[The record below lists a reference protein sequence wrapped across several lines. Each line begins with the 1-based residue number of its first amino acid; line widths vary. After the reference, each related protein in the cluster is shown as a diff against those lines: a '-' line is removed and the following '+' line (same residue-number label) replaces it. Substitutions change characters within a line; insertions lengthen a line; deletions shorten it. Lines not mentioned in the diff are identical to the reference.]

1 MKRLLFISIFFLN
14 YFDVTSQ
21 VEISPEV
28 GIYYRPYTFRGIANS
43 IEKKELDYY
52 LGFMGEVKL
61 MSKIYAQSHF
71 AYIFRQ
77 STEAA
82 SEIHTHLHDL
92 KSGLFT
98 NKEMYINLDVLYS
111 VFKTSK
117 IGLGL
122 GILHKLDSEVQENY
136 FNKNTVLSHFSP
148 SSIYN
153 MSVVITNN
161 WGRLGLS
168 ARYFYQFKSENLE
181 SNRFRILD
189 DRSGFTLGFNYKLF
203 GYK

>member
-1 MKRLLFISIFFLN
+1 MKRLLFISIFFLY
-14 YFDVTSQ
+14 YFDVSSQ
-21 VEISPEV
+21 IVIGPGA
-28 GIYYRPYTFRGIANS
+28 GIYYRPYTLRGIANS

-52 LGFMGEVKL
+52 LGIMGEVKL
-61 MSKIYAQSHF
+61 MSKIYAHSHL

-82 SEIHTHLHDL
+82 SEIHTHLPDF

-111 VFKTSK
+111 VIKTSK

-148 SSIYN
+148 ASIYN

-168 ARYFYQFKSENLE
+168 ARYFYQFKSENLD
-181 SNRFRILD
+181 SNHFRILD
-189 DRSGFTLGFNYKLF
+189 DRSGFTLGFNYMLF